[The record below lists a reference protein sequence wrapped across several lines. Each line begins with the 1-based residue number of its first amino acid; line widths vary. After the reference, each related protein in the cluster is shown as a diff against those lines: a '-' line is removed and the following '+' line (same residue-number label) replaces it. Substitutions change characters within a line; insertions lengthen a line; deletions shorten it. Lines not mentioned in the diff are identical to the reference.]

1 MAFDKANLDDYN
13 TVAERIAEF
22 KAKYPGGY
30 LRPLSLEEPFRVVT
44 IGERVFITVVAAA
57 FRESGD
63 EYPGIGMA
71 WEPFPGQTNFT
82 RNSELMNAET
92 SAWGRAIIAVGAA
105 DARKGIAS
113 REEVR
118 NRQDDAGDATQ
129 GSTWRPDP
137 NPRSRKADR
146 HNGPRSGPLPDDQ
159 WSTEPRDETTAG
171 TSLPDQHRQISI
183 ALGKRGVADRD
194 AKLAFCENVIGRP
207 VTSSKE
213 LSYLEAAEVLRQAQ
227 ARPGGDMSRKENGN
241 APSAGV
247 RFR

>member
-13 TVAERIAEF
+13 TVAERITEF
-22 KAKYPGGY
+22 KAKYPDGV
-30 LRPLSLEEPFRVVT
+30 LEPWDTTEPFKIVT
-44 IGERVFITVVAAA
+44 IGERVFIVVVAAA
-57 FRESGD
+57 YRHD
-63 EYPGIGMA
+63 DDRNPGVGMA
-71 WEPFPGQTNFT
+71 WEPFPGRTPYT
-82 RNSELMNAET
+82 RDSELMNAET

-105 DARKGIAS
+105 DARKGIVS

-171 TSLPDQHRQISI
+171 TSLPDQHRRI
-183 ALGKRGVADRD
+183 AIRLGEHGYDRD
-194 AKLAFCENVIGRP
+194 AKVAFCTEVTGRLIG
-207 VTSSKE
+207 SAKD
-213 LSYLEAAEVLRQAQ
+213 LSFLEAAEVIRRA
-227 ARPGGDMSRKENGN
+227 ENLVVP
-241 APSAGV
+241 A
-247 RFR
+247 